1 MSAFRAALP
10 FGLVMLAMAL
20 PASAAGKADELAA
33 CMWTKKPTTT
43 AAFADTNDRMQG
55 FSLFLKAAAD
65 CGGMPKNINLS
76 SLRKKVVATRPAV
89 IGPDQAG
96 EAAAFFCPT
105 GADGTTPD
113 CKPAGE

>member
-1 MSAFRAALP
+1 MTIARPATLVAIAFFAASVP
-10 FGLVMLAMAL
+10 AL
-20 PASAAGKADELAA
+20 AAGKTDALAA
-33 CMWTKKPTTT
+33 CMWAKKPTTT
-43 AAFADTNDRMQG
+43 AAFADTDDRMQG

-76 SLRKKVVATRPAV
+76 SLRKKVKATRPAV

-96 EAAAFFCPT
+96 EATAYFCPKAPD
-105 GADGTTPD
+105 GATPD